1 MMAKGVGQ
9 QSRSCCRYWSGI
21 TADTVPLIT
30 CYSSSKMGAG
40 EEIGLLKDSRS
51 HEEVRRAEH
60 RQEEQLVFPPPKFC
74 IFIGIHKIRYFV

>member
-60 RQEEQLVFPPPKFC
+60 STGRAAGLSAPK
-74 IFIGIHKIRYFV
+74 ILYLHWDS

>member
-30 CYSSSKMGAG
+30 CYSSSKMGAE

-60 RQEEQLVFPPPKFC
+60 RKSSWSFRPQNFVSSLG
-74 IFIGIHKIRYFV
+74 FIKLGILYE